1 METAQQKVE
10 RARARREVGL
20 AKVEPKLTDLPD
32 QLPRNSLDL
41 SSSILTAR
49 EIELTEKYDVVELLT
64 ILKSREVSV
73 EEVTRAFLRRAAV
86 AHAATNCLVELM
98 WDQAIARAK
107 HLDALPEPKG
117 AFFGLPISTKEH
129 HGMVGENIITTASV
143 IAWVDRKHG
152 SNLLY
157 DDLWDEGCVFYA
169 RTTQPQTIMHLETV
183 SNLWGRTDNPY
194 NRDLT
199 AGGSSGGESALIAM
213 RGSLLGIGG
222 DIGGSIRCPSAFV
235 GIYGFKPST
244 KRITVAGQIG
254 HMAGRETI
262 FSTPGPMTVDRK
274 AMELLM
280 KVVLS
285 KQPWRKDPSI
295 VPMPWTPHKFTK
307 PVKIAVQWWDGV
319 VKPHPPVTRAL
330 KEVVAACQ
338 KAGMQVV
345 DWNCEGLDHKKSWD
359 IISAL
364 YWPDGG
370 EETLDC
376 LNGAGDTVLPLTKWV
391 IQEQASV
398 KNMTQAELWKLCYE
412 RDAYRASYAKTWNA
426 TADSDGHEVDVILCP
441 ASFGAAT
448 PHEKSKYWGYTSHW
462 NMLDYPGAVFPV
474 TTVDASKDAKDSG
487 YKPINEQDR
496 YIQDL
501 YDPELFAGA
510 PVGLQVVGRRLQEEK
525 VLAALELVE
534 QAMGRP

>member
-1 METAQQKVE
+1 METAQQKIE
-10 RARARREVGL
+10 RARARRETGL
-20 AKVEPKLTDLPD
+20 AKLEPKLAGLPA
-32 QLPRNSLDL
+32 QLPRNSLEL
-41 SSSILTAR
+41 PGSILTAR
-49 EIELTEKYDVVELLT
+49 EIELTEKYDVVELLA
-64 ILKSREVSV
+64 ILKAREVSV

-107 HLDALPEPKG
+107 HLDSLPEPQG

-129 HGMVGENIITTASV
+129 HGMVGENVITTASV

-152 SNLLY
+152 SNTMY
-157 DDLWDEGCVFYA
+157 DDLWEEGCVFYA

-213 RGSLLGIGG
+213 RGSLELVVT
-222 DIGGSIRCPSAFV
+222 SVAVFAALPHLLAFMV
-235 GIYGFKPST
+235 SSKPST
-244 KRITVAGQIG
+244 KRITVAGQTG

-280 KVVLS
+280 RVILS

-295 VPMPWTPHKFTK
+295 VPMPWTPYNFTK
-307 PVKIAVQWWDGV
+307 PLKIAVQWWDGV
-319 VKPHPPVTRAL
+319 VKPHPPITRAL
-330 KEVVAACQ
+330 KEVAAACQ
-338 KAGMQVV
+338 KAGMRVV
-345 DWNCEGLDHKKSWD
+345 DWDCEKLDHKKSWD

-370 EETLDC
+370 LETLDC
-376 LNGAGDTVLPLTKWV
+376 LEGAGDTVLPLTKWI
-391 IQEQASV
+391 IQEQPSV
-398 KNMTQAELWKLCYE
+398 KNMTQLCYT
-412 RDAYRASYAKTWNA
+412 RDAYRTSYAKTWNA
-426 TADSDGHEVDVILCP
+426 TADDDGDEVDVILCP

-448 PHEKSKYWGYTSHW
+448 PHEKSKYWGYTAHW
-462 NMLDYPGAVFPV
+462 NMLDYPGVVFPV
-474 TTVDASKDAKDSG
+474 TSVDASKDTKDLN
-487 YKPINEQDR
+487 YKPINEQDQFI
-496 YIQDL
+496 YDL

-510 PVGLQVVGRRLQEEK
+510 PVGLQIVGRRLQEEK

-534 QAMGRP
+534 QAMGRK